1 MYYYRQIVFAT
12 SFIQFFTVNK
22 ATICQ
27 IMESKAANSQNTLVH
42 GGKQQQSGISI
53 DWQIISHFFHEKETQ
68 KLLTILLLL
77 NILLTGGFW
86 RSPSKVEGGT
96 QDGFIVVFFQTP
108 LGIIHGGGSIKL
120 SDAFF
125 IKREAKISESGYI
138 CQRVGKVSWNG
149 IKVQVQLLYAN
160 GLAGWVW

>member
-1 MYYYRQIVFAT
+1 M
-12 SFIQFFTVNK
+12 
-22 ATICQ
+22 
-27 IMESKAANSQNTLVH
+27 
-42 GGKQQQSGISI
+42 
-53 DWQIISHFFHEKETQ
+53 
-68 KLLTILLLL
+68 
-77 NILLTGGFW
+77 
-86 RSPSKVEGGT
+86 EGGT

-138 CQRVGKVSWNG
+138 CQRVGKVSLNG

-160 GLAGWVW
+160 GLAGLVW

>member
-1 MYYYRQIVFAT
+1 M
-12 SFIQFFTVNK
+12 
-22 ATICQ
+22 
-27 IMESKAANSQNTLVH
+27 
-42 GGKQQQSGISI
+42 
-53 DWQIISHFFHEKETQ
+53 
-68 KLLTILLLL
+68 
-77 NILLTGGFW
+77 
-86 RSPSKVEGGT
+86 EGGT

-108 LGIIHGGGSIKL
+108 LGIIHGGGGSIKL

-160 GLAGWVW
+160 GLAG